1 MRKIANGVLSL
12 ALAAMVATSASPA
25 FAQYGM
31 DKKKP
36 ATAATPEMPRC
47 EKPLGVIAVREPEKQ
62 WWTELGLSSPEV
74 LIKLFAQR
82 SGCFRVVDR
91 NAGLDMR
98 TQERDLAGS
107 GDLQRGSNIGR
118 GQVVAADFFL
128 VPDIANSNSN
138 SGGNAIGAIAG
149 SVIPGGFGALAGQ
162 LRTKKSEA
170 QVIITVVD
178 ARTTEQLYVA
188 EGTAKKTDI
197 GFGVGGGALGST
209 GFGAAAGGGYSNTEI
224 GKVITAAYFNAFIE
238 LIHYAQSGAMPTG
251 QQASADAGQAAV
263 VATQS
268 MPMRSGPS
276 PTATMV
282 LNVPSGAILYPT
294 GGRNGVWME
303 VDDEHG
309 NRGWVSSAFVTA
321 R

>member
-25 FAQYGM
+25 WAQFGM

>member
-1 MRKIANGVLSL
+1 MRKIVDSIVGL
-12 ALAAMVATSASPA
+12 ALAALVMAPASPA
-25 FAQYGM
+25 WAQFGM

-36 ATAATPEMPRC
+36 ATAATPEMPKCDR
-47 EKPLGVIAVREPEKQ
+47 PLGVIAIQEPEKQ
-62 WWTELGLSSPEV
+62 WWTELGLSSPES
-74 LIKLFAQR
+74 LIKLFASR

-91 NAGLDMR
+91 NAGLAMR
-98 TQERDLAGS
+98 SQERELA
-107 GDLQRGSNIGR
+107 RGSNIGR
-118 GQVVAADFFL
+118 GQVIAADFFL

-138 SGGNAIGAIAG
+138 SGGSAIGAIAG

-178 ARTTEQLYVA
+178 ARTTEQIYVA

-197 GFGVGGGALGST
+197 GFGVGGGAMGST

-224 GKVITAAYFNAFIE
+224 GKVITAAYFNAFID
-238 LIHYAQSGAMPTG
+238 LIHRAQDGGLPTG
-251 QQASADAGQAAV
+251 EQASAAAGPAAM

-268 MPMRSGPS
+268 MPMRSGAS
-276 PTATMV
+276 PTASMV
-282 LNVPSGAILYPT
+282 LNVPAGAVLYPT

-309 NRGWVSSAFVTA
+309 NRGWVSSAFLTA

>member
-12 ALAAMVATSASPA
+12 ALAAMVATISSPA
-25 FAQYGM
+25 WAQYGM

-36 ATAATPEMPRC
+36 ATAATPEMPHCDR
-47 EKPLGVIAVREPEKQ
+47 PLGVIAVREPEKQ

-74 LIKLFAQR
+74 LIKLFASR

-91 NAGLDMR
+91 NAGLEMR
-98 TQERDLAGS
+98 AQERDLAGS

-138 SGGNAIGAIAG
+138 SGGSAIGAIAG

-178 ARTTEQLYVA
+178 ARTTEQIYVA

-197 GFGVGGGALGST
+197 GFGVGGGAMGST

-224 GKVITAAYFNAFIE
+224 GKVITAAYFNAFID
-238 LIHYAQSGAMPTG
+238 LIHRAQDGGLPTG
-251 QQASADAGQAAV
+251 EQASAAAGPAAM

-268 MPMRSGPS
+268 MPMRSGAS
-276 PTATMV
+276 PTASMV
-282 LNVPSGAILYPT
+282 LNVPAGAVLYPT

-309 NRGWVSSAFVTA
+309 NRGWVSSAFLTA

>member
-1 MRKIANGVLSL
+1 MRKIFEGVVGV
-12 ALAAMVATSASPA
+12 ALAAMVIAPA
-25 FAQYGM
+25 GPAWAQYGM

-36 ATAATPEMPRC
+36 ANAATPEMPKCDR
-47 EKPLGVIAVREPEKQ
+47 PLGVIAIQEPEKQ
-62 WWTELGLSSPEV
+62 WWTELGLSSPES
-74 LIKLFAQR
+74 LIKLFASR

-91 NAGLDMR
+91 NAGLAMR
-98 TQERDLAGS
+98 GQERELAGS
-107 GDLQRGSNIGR
+107 GDLARGSNIGR

-138 SGGNAIGAIAG
+138 SGGSAIGAVAG
-149 SVIPGGFGALAGQ
+149 SFIPGGFGALAGQ
-162 LRTKKSEA
+162 IRTKKAEA

-178 ARTTEQLYVA
+178 ARTTEQLYLA

-224 GKVITAAYFNAFIE
+224 GKVITAAYFNAFID
-238 LIHYAQSGAMPTG
+238 LIHYAQGGSLPTG
-251 QQASADAGQAAV
+251 EQASANAGPAAM

-276 PTATMV
+276 PTASMV
-282 LNVPSGAILYPT
+282 LNVPTGAILYPT